1 MNSKEKNSKPIQ
13 RKKRVVHSVDEYDIT
28 EKINN
33 EKITNEQK
41 NVRYD
46 FATRLNTLLEEK
58 EIDQVVFAKNIGVSV
73 GALSNYRNGSR
84 EPNITTLKQIANSL
98 NVSTDYL
105 LGISECPDNKYKNIN
120 EITGLSQKAIEQLY
134 KFQHD
139 YFVFDDIDIDITE
152 KRKISEF
159 YRSHLDILNYMIVNS
174 GFLFLMLDNIDKYQ
188 KQYEELSKYEKKEKS
203 KDILIENTKK
213 ENLEFYKF
221 KAQQNFLSLLEDY
234 TKEKNTN
241 TTNVVIY
248 AKYYNNISEKSIEE
262 QLEICRKYAK
272 ENKLT
277 VIAEYMDRSNSR
289 EQFKKMIKNSSSK
302 NFKGVLVSSFD
313 RLSKNRYNNARYKY
327 ELKKNGVKVISATE
341 NIFNDAS
348 SILMENLLDG
358 MTEYFSVELDE
369 KTKRQMKA

>member
-1 MNSKEKNSKPIQ
+1 MSNKNSNKQNQ

-33 EKITNEQK
+33 EKITDEQK
-41 NVRYD
+41 SVRYD
-46 FATRLNTLLEEK
+46 FATRLNALLEEK
-58 EIDQVVFAKNIGVSV
+58 EIDQVVFANNIGVSV

-84 EPNITTLKQIANSL
+84 EPNITILKQIADKL

-105 LGISECPDNKYKNIN
+105 LGIIECPDSNYKDIN

-139 YFVFDDIDIDITE
+139 YFVFDDIDIDITK

-159 YRSHLDILNYMIVNS
+159 YRSHLDILNYMIVNN

-188 KQYEELSKYEKKEKS
+188 KQYEELSKYEKIEKN
-203 KDILIENTKK
+203 KDILIENEKK
-213 ENLEFYKF
+213 EKLEFYKF
-221 KAQQNFLSLLEDY
+221 KAQQNFLSYLEDY
-234 TKEKNTN
+234 AKEKNTN

-248 AKYYNNISEKSIEE
+248 AKYHNHNTTEKSIEE
-262 QLEICRKYAK
+262 QIDLCRKYAK

-289 EQFKKMIKNSSSK
+289 EQFETMIKDSSSK
-302 NFKGVLVSSFD
+302 NFKGVLVSSLD
-313 RLSKNRYNNARYKY
+313 RFARTRYDNARYKY

-341 NIFNDAS
+341 NLSDDAS
-348 SILMENLLDG
+348 SILIESVLEG
-358 MTEYFSVELDE
+358 MAEYYSLELD
-369 KTKRQMKA
+369 KKIKRQMKA

>member
-1 MNSKEKNSKPIQ
+1 MSNKNNNNQNQ

-41 NVRYD
+41 SVRYD
-46 FATRLNTLLEEK
+46 FATRLNTLLEER
-58 EIDQVVFAKNIGVSV
+58 EIDQVVFANYIGVSV

-84 EPNITTLKQIANSL
+84 EPNITILKQIADKL

-105 LGISECPDNKYKNIN
+105 LGLSECPNNNYKDIN

-139 YFVFDDIDIDITE
+139 YFVFDDIDIDIMK

-159 YRSHLDILNYMIVNS
+159 YRSHLDILNYMIVNN

-188 KQYEELSKYEKKEKS
+188 KQYEELSKYKKTEKN
-203 KDILIENTKK
+203 KDILIENEKK
-213 ENLEFYKF
+213 ENLELYKF
-221 KAQQNFLSLLEDY
+221 RAQQNFLSYLEDY
-234 TKEKNTN
+234 AKEKNTN

-248 AKYYNNISEKSIEE
+248 AKYHNHNTTQKSIEE
-262 QLEICRKYAK
+262 QIDLCRKYAK

-277 VIAEYMDRSNSR
+277 VIGEYIDKSIDGRN
-289 EQFKKMIKNSSSK
+289 QFQTMIKDSSSR
-302 NFKGVLVSSFD
+302 NFKGVLVSSLD
-313 RLSKNRYNNARYKY
+313 RFARNRYDNARYKY

-341 NIFNDAS
+341 NISNDAS
-348 SILMENLLDG
+348 SILIENLLEG
-358 MTEYFSVELDE
+358 MTEYLSSMELD
-369 KTKRQMKA
+369 KKD